1 MYPTV
6 WFYIRSYTAA
16 DNVVIGQPRQT
27 ALPRLAV
34 TITPH
39 HAAGVFSLGRLH
51 HHSTARPSQ
60 GGWWDSTAPPSQGGW
75 WDSYSLDDS
84 DSPLPLK
91 PLPHTLSY
99 NRQSHLHSYHRSAR
113 KATLIQN
120 SCCKWAP
127 RVLGVL
133 HRPASA
139 LRTKFLSELTPKGLL

>member
-51 HHSTARPSQ
+51 HHSTA
-60 GGWWDSTAPPSQGGW
+60 PPSQGGW

-91 PLPHTLSY
+91 PLPHTLSS

-120 SCCKWAP
+120 SCCKGAP

-139 LRTKFLSELTPKGLL
+139 LRTKHLRAYY